1 MQRSA
6 RWESPPD
13 ITMRPDSSISGRRLR
28 PCVRM
33 RRGGSPYNALSEG
46 CSLGRAD
53 PPQEDEGMGGQYRD
67 GEAGGDRGTA
77 RQTGSGA
84 QRSRARGQEGAAGRG
99 CGCEGRRGTS
109 VQKGFGRARRCSW
122 QDAAVSTDQGHRRA
136 IVKLAALAKSL
147 HSLSVF
153 RQGFPILGV
162 QIGS

>member
-1 MQRSA
+1 
-6 RWESPPD
+6 
-13 ITMRPDSSISGRRLR
+13 
-28 PCVRM
+28 
-33 RRGGSPYNALSEG
+33 
-46 CSLGRAD
+46 
-53 PPQEDEGMGGQYRD
+53 MGGNTEMGTLAVTEELHAKQQEAARKD
-67 GEAGGDRGTA
+67 G
-77 RQTGSGA
+77 
-84 QRSRARGQEGAAGRG
+84 ARGQEGAAGRG